1 MISAARRMENF
12 RSTVLCGSE
21 SFVSMKKLLNAFA
34 LLISLSIPS
43 VSAEAEKP
51 NVILII
57 SDDHGFNDY
66 GFMGHEIVKTPHLD
80 RMAAESLVYTRGYVM
95 PVCSPTL
102 ACLLTGKMPS
112 ANGITGNDLSDGR
125 SKPGQREG
133 LAERLHA
140 NSLMLPKAVT
150 DAGYLTFQTGKLWNG
165 TYKDFGFTHGMTNT
179 AGRHGD
185 AGLKIGREG
194 MQPIYDF
201 IETAKAEKKPFFIWH
216 APFLPHAP
224 HNPSPERLA
233 KYKGK
238 GPTPDAEKYF
248 AMVDWL
254 DETTG
259 EMDAYLE
266 KNGLKEKTVI
276 LFLADNGWDAAYAQK
291 RNRAKLSP
299 YELGIRTPMFVRWP
313 GRVEPARDDVTLAHV
328 LDFPKTILYITG
340 AKNPGDL
347 PGLNLTDRNAMKSRN
362 TVFVEAYTHDIA
374 DIADPAKSRIA
385 DVVIDG
391 WWKLIIPCATKPDR
405 SFSGVPSIAVL
416 YNLKSDPLEKTDVSE
431 EYPDELIRLKALLA
445 ATSK

>member
-1 MISAARRMENF
+1 MKEILVAL
-12 RSTVLCGSE
+12 VL
-21 SFVSMKKLLNAFA
+21 LLAVT
-34 LLISLSIPS
+34 IPIF
-43 VSAEAEKP
+43 SAETAKP

-80 RMAAESLVYTRGYVM
+80 RMAEESLVYPRGYVM

-112 ANGITGNDLSDGR
+112 VNGITGNDLSDGR
-125 SKPGQREG
+125 SKPGQRDA
-133 LAERLHA
+133 LAARLHA

-150 DAGYLTFQTGKLWNG
+150 EAGYLTFQTGKLWNG

-201 IETAKAEKKPFFIWH
+201 IESANEAKKPFFIWH
-216 APFLPHAP
+216 APFLPHTP
-224 HNPSPERLA
+224 HNPSSERLA

-238 GPTPDAEKYF
+238 GLTPDAEKYF

-266 KNGLKEKTVI
+266 KNGIKDNTVI
-276 LFLADNGWDAAYAQK
+276 LYLADNGWDAAYAQK
-291 RNRAKLSP
+291 RDRAKLSP

-313 GRVEPARDDVTLAHV
+313 GKIEPARDDTTLAHV
-328 LDFPKTILYITG
+328 IDFAPTILAITG

-374 DIADPAKSRIA
+374 DLSDPAKSRIA

-391 WWKLIIPCATKPDR
+391 WWKLIIPGATQPDR
-405 SFSGVPSIAVL
+405 SFSSAPSAAVL
-416 YNLKSDPLEKTDVSE
+416 YNLKNDPLEKTDLSE
-431 EYPDELIRLKALLA
+431 DHPDQVVRLKALLA

>member
-1 MISAARRMENF
+1 
-12 RSTVLCGSE
+12 
-21 SFVSMKKLLNAFA
+21 MKYTLTAFA
-34 LLISLSIPS
+34 FLMAACVPS
-43 VSAEAEKP
+43 FSAETAKP

-80 RMAAESLVYTRGYVM
+80 RMAAESLLYTRGYVM

-102 ACLLTGKMPS
+102 ACLLTGKMPG
-112 ANGITGNDLSDGR
+112 ANGITGNDLSGGR
-125 SKPGQREG
+125 SKPGHREA

-150 DAGYLTFQTGKLWNG
+150 EAGYLTFQTGKLWNG
-165 TYKDFGFTHGMTNT
+165 TYKDFGFTHGMTDT

-185 AGLKIGREG
+185 AGLDIGRKG
-194 MQPIYDF
+194 MKPIFDF
-201 IETAKAEKKPFFIWH
+201 IDTAKAEKKPFFIWH
-216 APFLPHAP
+216 APFLPHTP

-238 GPTPDAEKYF
+238 GPTKEAELYH

-266 KNGLKEKTVI
+266 KNGLKENTVI
-276 LFLADNGWDAAYAQK
+276 LYLADNGWDAAYAQK
-291 RNRAKLSP
+291 RDRAKLSP

-313 GRVEPARDDVTLAHV
+313 GKVEPARDDETLAHV
-328 LDFPKTILYITG
+328 IDFAPTILAITG
-340 AKNPGDL
+340 AKQPGDL
-347 PGLNLTDRNAMKSRN
+347 PGLNLTDRAAMKARKS
-362 TVFVEAYTHDIA
+362 VFVEAYTHDIA
-374 DIADPAKSRIA
+374 DLADPAKSRIA

-391 WWKLIIPCATKPDR
+391 WWKLIVPGAAKPDR
-405 SFSGVPSIAVL
+405 SFSGAPATTVL
-416 YNLKSDPLEKTDVSE
+416 YDLKSDPLEKTDVSKEHPE
-431 EYPDELIRLKALLA
+431 EVARLKALLA
-445 ATSK
+445 ETRK

>member
-1 MISAARRMENF
+1 
-12 RSTVLCGSE
+12 
-21 SFVSMKKLLNAFA
+21 MKKILSASA
-34 LLISLSIPS
+34 LLFAAAVPTF
-43 VSAEAEKP
+43 SAETVRP

-66 GFMGHEIVKTPHLD
+66 GFMGHGIVKTPHLD
-80 RMAAESLVYTRGYVM
+80 RMAAESLIYPRGYVM

-125 SKPGQREG
+125 SKPGQREA

-140 NSLMLPKAVT
+140 NSLMLPKAIT
-150 DAGYLTFQTGKLWNG
+150 EAGYLTFQTGKLWNG
-165 TYKDFGFTHGMTNT
+165 TFKDFGFTHGMTNT

-185 AGLKIGREG
+185 AGLDIGRKG
-194 MQPIYDF
+194 MKPIYDF
-201 IETAKAEKKPFFIWH
+201 IETAKTEKKPFFIWH
-216 APFLPHAP
+216 APFLPHTP

-266 KNGLKEKTVI
+266 KNGLKENTVI
-276 LFLADNGWDAAYAQK
+276 LYLADNGWDAAYAQK
-291 RNRAKLSP
+291 RDRAKLSP
-299 YELGIRTPMFVRWP
+299 YELGIRTPMFARWP
-313 GRVEPARDDVTLAHV
+313 GKVEPARDDATLAHV
-328 LDFPKTILYITG
+328 IDFAPTILAITG

-347 PGLNLTDRNAMKSRN
+347 PGLNLTDREAMKSRN

-374 DIADPAKSRIA
+374 DLADPSKSRIA

-391 WWKLIIPCATKPDR
+391 WWKLIVPGAAKPDR
-405 SFSGVPSIAVL
+405 SFSGAPATAVL
-416 YNLKSDPLEKTDVSE
+416 YDLKNDPLEKTDVSKE
-431 EYPDELIRLKALLA
+431 HPAEVARLKTLLA
-445 ATSK
+445 EARN